1 MLVQHQ
7 ASGKCPGAGMAS
19 PVTPGSDVSLHELR
33 AIASVFAALHR
44 SSPGPSRCSTGQ
56 LQRTGWDAPSSTAL
70 MLRARPMGQRD
81 RTPEPIPRSGAE
93 YGHQFPPTLVGPE
106 LEDRPRKFGG
116 WLVIRWHVAR
126 QARSHKLLEPRAV
139 GGRRSVLRDSER
151 PSRASLQPWGRQYP
165 HFRFYAGAPV
175 HDTDG
180 FALGSICVIDFRPRK
195 LDGSQRRT
203 LLELAA
209 IASDEVK
216 LRADGQALDEASAQ
230 RPSRIQGN
238 HWARR
243 PPSLAARSITSATA
257 FGWVMNTAWLALTS

>member
-151 PSRASLQPWGRQYP
+151 PSRAGLQPCGRQCP
-165 HFRFYAGAPV
+165 PFSLLCRGRRSMTPTALHSGQSASSTFVRGSWMAAKDAP
-175 HDTDG
+175 
-180 FALGSICVIDFRPRK
+180 CWN
-195 LDGSQRRT
+195 
-203 LLELAA
+203 LLRL
-209 IASDEVK
+209 
-216 LRADGQALDEASAQ
+216 L
-230 RPSRIQGN
+230 
-238 HWARR
+238 
-243 PPSLAARSITSATA
+243 
-257 FGWVMNTAWLALTS
+257 LTK